1 MEEETVKKSTHA
13 PVVHKQY
20 AFKYVRYYFTKGLF
34 FFDGNFSAEKF
45 HGLRWRVWFTDEYLR
60 LLFFVKLFGIPL
72 HVLAKRKHMYT
83 YTHTR
88 TLHFAYS
95 IWVRKSC
102 KVHVIQAYIFVDEIT
117 KIKKERKKNTTSNDL
132 NMSNLFLAEKK
143 NAICFV
149 ISMQNAHVEHCSVE
163 MSL

>member
-1 MEEETVKKSTHA
+1 MTS
-13 PVVHKQY
+13 VVHRRIFAAVVLRE
-20 AFKYVRYYFTKGLF
+20 AFWHSFACAGKTEAYVHIHTHSHVAFCIF
-34 FFDGNFSAEKF
+34 HMSEK
-45 HGLRWRVWFTDEYLR
+45 
-60 LLFFVKLFGIPL
+60 
-72 HVLAKRKHMYT
+72 
-83 YTHTR
+83 
-88 TLHFAYS
+88 
-95 IWVRKSC
+95 
-102 KVHVIQAYIFVDEIT
+102 IFVDEIT